1 MLPEFA
7 NAALSPSNNK
17 LANNGSDTL
26 MTATSNTTIVEED
39 QQPNTSDDEDSDR
52 PMTKAELLKRAAKTM
67 AGFQVNSRLQPNRV
81 KPSAQKKK
89 KIELQSFKNDS

>member
-7 NAALSPSNNK
+7 NAASSPSGGSK
-17 LANNGSDTL
+17 LTNNGGDTL
-26 MTATSNTTIVEED
+26 VTATFNSTIVEED

-67 AGFQVNSRLQPNRV
+67 AGFQANARMQPNRI
-81 KPSAQKKK
+81 KPSTQKKK
-89 KIELQSFKNDS
+89 K